1 MKRIELKVP
10 KLEEMHYRQKWMQD
24 PNTMNYNAGFE
35 MNLLG
40 YDYQTGTM
48 SKTDEEMK
56 VWYNNWIGQEPNKY
70 FAYIYETN
78 KNVPIGEV
86 YFYKDKDKYKMG
98 ILIVNEFRGKKFS
111 KDALNKLMK
120 ISFEKYGIP
129 ELTDSFPD
137 DRISAI
143 KLFKSYG
150 FKESGNI
157 EEIIRF
163 GKKDISREM
172 IITKDIYFKEDH

>member
-1 MKRIELKVP
+1 
-10 KLEEMHYRQKWMQD
+10 
-24 PNTMNYNAGFE
+24 
-35 MNLLG
+35 
-40 YDYQTGTM
+40 M